1 MSGFGPEI
9 EVGIARLRAEIAAL
23 HSELTR
29 YGLVVWTGGNISGR
43 VSGADLFVIKP
54 SGVSYDQLA
63 PENMILC
70 DLDGDVIPDTPGA
83 ARAPSVDTAAHAH
96 IYRELPEVG
105 GIVHTH
111 SPYAAAWAALGEPIP
126 CIASTTLQEFGGD
139 IPVGPDA
146 PTRATAEIGR
156 GVVETLRGHASPSV
170 LMPGHGPFS
179 LGPDARSAVKAAVL
193 LEDAA
198 RVAHLAR
205 QLGEP
210 RRYGAPAG
218 TTRAGA
224 PRTSPR
230 TTSRSEKH
238 PPEPPKPK
246 QTTKSLTTTRKE
258 TQ

>member
-1 MSGFGPEI
+1 VSGFGAEI

-43 VSGADLFVIKP
+43 VAGADLFVIKP

-70 DLDGDVIPDTPGA
+70 DLDGGVVPDTPGA
-83 ARAPSVDTAAHAH
+83 ARAPSIDTAAHAH
-96 IYRELPEVG
+96 IYRSLPEVG
-105 GIVHTH
+105 GVVHTH
-111 SPYAAAWAALGEPIP
+111 SPFAAAWAALGEPIP
-126 CIASTTLQEFGGD
+126 CIAATTLQEFGGD
-139 IPVGPDA
+139 IPVGPVTDDSA
-146 PTRATAEIGR
+146 SVALAEGGSALDTAAIGR
-156 GVVETLRGHASPSV
+156 GVVETLEGHRSPSV

-210 RRYGAPAG
+210 RRYGAAERRPSPQTHSSRTKKPN
-218 TTRAGA
+218 TT
-224 PRTSPR
+224 
-230 TTSRSEKH
+230 K
-238 PPEPPKPK
+238 
-246 QTTKSLTTTRKE
+246 KSLTTTRKE